1 MIGPRSYCEEDGVVE
16 LGVVVAEL
24 VDAAAGTSE
33 GEEEAVLDGAA
44 AAGSLFSPVLV
55 PPVSPPVLDGGLSLS
70 E

>member
-1 MIGPRSYCEEDGVVE
+1 LDVDGDE
-16 LGVVVAEL
+16 LP
-24 VDAAAGTSE
+24 DAAADVPA

-44 AAGSLFSPVLV
+44 AAGSFLSPALLSPVLV